1 MVILSKYNFRLYA
14 IRQPGP
20 DLVLPLENTVFH
32 DRGSTISDDPR
43 LQQQTRPF
51 SMAVGGW
58 VTFLFSAGVNPGVV
72 QAICARLLA
81 GFDNLD
87 IARSRIDLGMIFVP
101 FSEGHFFLLVTL
113 SMREDGLG
121 RRFGHKSFEPEGC
134 SVDEPHGSKV
144 SIADQR
150 RRASGYRRNSI
161 YSNAVQNYRYKHKR
175 LSSLIVWEL

>member
-51 SMAVGGW
+51 SMAVGGS

-121 RRFGHKSFEPEGC
+121 RRGGRGAGGPGGGGGGGPRGGGGASAGR
-134 SVDEPHGSKV
+134 
-144 SIADQR
+144 R
-150 RRASGYRRNSI
+150 RRAS
-161 YSNAVQNYRYKHKR
+161 
-175 LSSLIVWEL
+175 